1 MSLILLRDS
10 EFVKLLST
18 GTSFLLSIM
27 TTQNVDFRKNE
38 LRFMPLTICTCLFYL
53 NPILLLMMKMTT
65 KQFLFRL

>member
-18 GTSFLLSIM
+18 GTSFLLNIM
-27 TTQNVDFRKNE
+27 TTQNIDFLKNE
-38 LRFMPLTICTCLFYL
+38 LPFMPLTICTCLFHL